1 MNVLDPADAAD
12 AGSKP
17 DSNPADGETAA
28 ETSTDPVSDAPEP
41 ETPLAAGSEPSFGDL
56 GLPPPLLAALE
67 RVGYETPSPIQA
79 QTIPHLLDGR
89 DLLGH
94 APTGTGKTAAFTLPL
109 LARLDVGRREP
120 QALVL
125 TPTRELAIQVAEA
138 CRRYAAELKD
148 FHVLPIYGG
157 QDYRIQLRQ
166 LDRGVHV
173 VVGTPGR
180 IMDHMRRGT
189 LDLDALKVLV
199 LDEADEMLRMGFID
213 DVEWIL
219 EQTPPDRQIALFSAT
234 LPQAIQR
241 IAQAYLDDPVKVSI
255 VARTATAETIRQRW
269 WLVSGLHKLDA
280 LTRILEVEPFDALL
294 IFVRT
299 KTATVELAE
308 RLEARGYAA
317 AALNGDLPQKLR
329 EQIIDRLKHG
339 QLDVIVATD
348 VAARGLDVERIS
360 HVVNYDIPYDTEAYI
375 HRIGRTGRAGRA
387 GEAILFVA
395 PRERRMLRAIEQA
408 TRQPI
413 EPLKLPSTETVNDKR
428 IADFK
433 QRITDVLAAGE
444 LAFLQGLVEQYQE
457 EHDVP
462 AVEIAAAL
470 ARLVVGEQPLLLPPE
485 PERPPRRE
493 WRDKRGEDGRDRE
506 RPRFRDRQPDR
517 GERDSGDRRRRD
529 WRDRDDDRGAPRRDH
544 RDSRSERGRPWQP
557 DAGDA
562 PRRERRDD
570 HRGRDRR
577 EPAYRGRVEQAPPE
591 TVERDLPPAHS
602 ARDDAAAVP
611 VRVRAQERLER
622 GAPRR
627 GERRDDRR
635 GDRRDVGRDRP
646 DDRGFQRRADRGFER
661 DGRSDRRPHDPD
673 QRGDQRPQHTGLPA
687 EGMERFRIEVG
698 RDDGVKP
705 GNIVGAIANE
715 AGLEGRYIGR
725 IDIRDDHTTLD
736 LPAGMPKE
744 IFQHLKKTRVC
755 GRPLAIK
762 RIGGKPP
769 RDRET

>member
-1 MNVLDPADAAD
+1 MNASAHAGGHAAGNVMTPDPTDGDAGPAPGPAEGAVPGADPAAM
-12 AGSKP
+12 
-17 DSNPADGETAA
+17 
-28 ETSTDPVSDAPEP
+28 EP
-41 ETPLAAGSEPSFGDL
+41 GFEDL
-56 GLPPPLLAALE
+56 GLPATLLAALE

-79 QTIPHLLDGR
+79 QTIPHLLAGH

-109 LARLDVGRREP
+109 LARLDLGRRAP

-138 CRRYAAELKD
+138 CRRYAAELRD

-157 QDYRIQLRQ
+157 QEYRTQLRQ
-166 LDRGVHV
+166 LQRGVHV

-189 LDLDALKVLV
+189 LDLDALRVLV

-219 EQTPPDRQIALFSAT
+219 AQTPPARQTALFSAT
-234 LPQAIQR
+234 LPRAIQR
-241 IAQAYLDDPVKVSI
+241 IAQSYLKAPVEVSI
-255 VARTATAETIRQRW
+255 AARTATAETIRQRW

-329 EQIIDRLKHG
+329 EQIVERLRQG

-375 HRIGRTGRAGRA
+375 HRIGRTGRAGRS
-387 GEAILFVA
+387 GEAILFVS

-413 EPLKLPSTETVNDKR
+413 EPLQLPSTETVNDKR

-433 QRITDVLAAGE
+433 QRITDALAAGE
-444 LAFLQGLVEQYQE
+444 LDFLQSLVEQYQQ

-470 ARLVVGEQPLLLPPE
+470 ARLVIGEQPLLLPPE
-485 PERPPRRE
+485 PARPPERPPRRE
-493 WRDKRGEDGRDRE
+493 SRERPGGRGRDRDWQRGRE
-506 RPRFRDRQPDR
+506 RERAHDGDRQSQR
-517 GERDSGDRRRRD
+517 GERERGMGERRGADRRAFADESNAARRPY
-529 WRDRDDDRGAPRRDH
+529 RD
-544 RDSRSERGRPWQP
+544 SERGRS
-557 DAGDA
+557 GDGERDE
-562 PRRERRDD
+562 RRE
-570 HRGRDRR
+570 HRGG
-577 EPAYRGRVEQAPPE
+577 P
-591 TVERDLPPAHS
+591 
-602 ARDDAAAVP
+602 
-611 VRVRAQERLER
+611 
-622 GAPRR
+622 
-627 GERRDDRR
+627 
-635 GDRRDVGRDRP
+635 
-646 DDRGFQRRADRGFER
+646 
-661 DGRSDRRPHDPD
+661 
-673 QRGDQRPQHTGLPA
+673 PA

-698 RDDGVKP
+698 RNDGVKP

-725 IDIRDDHTTLD
+725 IDIRDDHSTLD
-736 LPAGMPKE
+736 LPTGMPKE
-744 IFQHLKKTRVC
+744 LLQHLKKTRVC
-755 GRPLAIK
+755 GRPLGIK
-762 RIGGKPP
+762 RIGAQGDKIR
-769 RDRET
+769 RDRDR